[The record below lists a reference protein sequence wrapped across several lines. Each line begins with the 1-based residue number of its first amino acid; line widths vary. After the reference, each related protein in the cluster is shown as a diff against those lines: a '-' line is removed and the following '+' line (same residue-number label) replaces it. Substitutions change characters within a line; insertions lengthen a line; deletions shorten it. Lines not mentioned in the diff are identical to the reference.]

1 MFWRQDQDTALNPSF
16 LPSEIL
22 HQHSSIHI
30 TFEGFIIFIQPSL
43 DPLKMIFRK
52 VSLLL
57 AVACASSYAFV
68 PSRTVVTPRTM
79 AVQSQS
85 ASFAAQIS
93 TSAPSRSSARFM
105 SDAAAA
111 PEPEKKSVLE
121 KVRTWNSH
129 D

>member
-1 MFWRQDQDTALNPSF
+1 
-16 LPSEIL
+16 
-22 HQHSSIHI
+22 
-30 TFEGFIIFIQPSL
+30 
-43 DPLKMIFRK
+43 MIFRK

-57 AVACASSYAFV
+57 AVACASTYAFV

-111 PEPEKKSVLE
+111 PEPEKKSLLE
-121 KVRTWNSH
+121 KVRTHMIELYEKLFPMASFLTFSY
-129 D
+129 